1 PRRVGVPRPVPVRR
15 DENPQR
21 PRRLRPGWATLL
33 PWSAPRAS
41 RDQDPVSGAAAATR
55 LDRGERTRR
64 TPSLQLRQ
72 RNQAHAGEGRDRLA
86 AAIPA
91 GQRVAGH
98 PLTSPPYAAPVTDL
112 ERARK
117 LSDQV
122 ASRVDERL
130 YGMREPLR
138 LVLVGILTGS
148 HILIDDVPGVGKTTL
163 VRMLAS
169 LLGLS
174 FRRVQFTPDLMPT
187 DITGAS
193 ILNLRTNDFEFRPG
207 PVFTNIILADEINRA
222 TP

>member
-1 PRRVGVPRPVPVRR
+1 M
-15 DENPQR
+15 
-21 PRRLRPGWATLL
+21 
-33 PWSAPRAS
+33 
-41 RDQDPVSGAAAATR
+41 
-55 LDRGERTRR
+55 
-64 TPSLQLRQ
+64 
-72 RNQAHAGEGRDRLA
+72 
-86 AAIPA
+86 
-91 GQRVAGH
+91 
-98 PLTSPPYAAPVTDL
+98 TDL

-148 HILIDDVPGVGKTTL
+148 HVLIDDVPGVGKTTL

-193 ILNLRTNDFEFRPG
+193 ILDLRTNEFEFRRG
-207 PVFTNIILADEINRA
+207 PL
-222 TP
+222 